1 MVTDEK
7 LDLILS
13 KLVEFESRF
22 DKIDAKFEKIDAKF
36 EEIDARFDKIDAKF
50 EEIDARFEA
59 IETDIS
65 SIKCTIENE
74 IDKNIK
80 VIAESHINNNFHTQQ
95 AEGIANNVRY
105 SQELQ
110 NIRLNIIENNINQLK
125 KAVGID

>member
-13 KLVEFESRF
+13 KLVEFES
-22 DKIDAKFEKIDAKF
+22 
-36 EEIDARFDKIDAKF
+36 RFDKIDAKF